1 MRAVS
6 PGIVLGVVALIA
18 APASAQSVS
27 RIGGGF
33 ALGATPNLAE
43 GLSSDQVCPKRSA
56 VSGSARATFALTNAI
71 QLEAAGEMFLGPPST
86 CVSAPI
92 MPPPSIGTH
101 SRRISYYDEGMT
113 DPPTVV
119 SLRVAAPLPN
129 GDSRRLRPYLGIAH
143 FTARSIT
150 TPVAGLTVITG
161 GGQNR
166 LLLEVEGWWYSVPKQ
181 HLEED
186 FVDGQLVRRSLTEKG
201 IRTFTVIFRVG
212 FTTPVGL

>member
-1 MRAVS
+1 MYDARGQSRNRTWCRRAHRGACIRAVGFPNRRRIRTWRNAE
-6 PGIVLGVVALIA
+6 PGRGAFQRSSLPKA
-18 APASAQSVS
+18 
-27 RIGGGF
+27 IG
-33 ALGATPNLAE
+33 
-43 GLSSDQVCPKRSA
+43 
-56 VSGSARATFALTNAI
+56 GSARATFALTNAI
-71 QLEAAGEMFLGPPST
+71 QLEAVGEMFLGSPST

>member
-1 MRAVS
+1 
-6 PGIVLGVVALIA
+6 
-18 APASAQSVS
+18 
-27 RIGGGF
+27 
-33 ALGATPNLAE
+33 
-43 GLSSDQVCPKRSA
+43 
-56 VSGSARATFALTNAI
+56 
-71 QLEAAGEMFLGPPST
+71 
-86 CVSAPI
+86 
-92 MPPPSIGTH
+92 
-101 SRRISYYDEGMT
+101 MT

-186 FVDGQLVRRSLTEKG
+186 FVDGQLDRRSLTEKG